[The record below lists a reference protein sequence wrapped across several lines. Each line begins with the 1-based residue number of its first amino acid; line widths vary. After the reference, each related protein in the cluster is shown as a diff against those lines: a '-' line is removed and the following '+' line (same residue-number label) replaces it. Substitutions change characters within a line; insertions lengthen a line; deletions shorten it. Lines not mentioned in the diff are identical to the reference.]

1 MCVGAVRFS
10 IPHGWEL
17 PDGAESRVAQFSEDR
32 DDLGRG
38 GDRSWYARNVR
49 EEPSVAQ
56 LHLLLLI
63 SPFHIPWGFGCC
75 LLFLSSGP
83 SSRLCKHQRHPSLG
97 VWRRFS
103 PSSWEHSTLHPLRLG
118 MGTRSCAGDRHFI
131 LFPGEQPCRLCILV
145 CLGRAGH
152 SQTQKA
158 MQLHLAVPSAWFLS
172 SIMLFHLYFRVFPL
186 LSNPMG
192 HLWKPWVPH
201 VLLSLLWGPV
211 QVPLKPVECFP
222 SMEAFSIDS
231 DRSWVRRSSSS
242 ARANRETAGG
252 CSEK

>member
-118 MGTRSCAGDRHFI
+118 MGTRSCAGDRHSSF
-131 LFPGEQPCRLCILV
+131 
-145 CLGRAGH
+145 
-152 SQTQKA
+152 SQESSHVASAFWCVWGGQVTPKPRKQCSFTLLYL
-158 MQLHLAVPSAWFLS
+158 LH
-172 SIMLFHLYFRVFPL
+172 
-186 LSNPMG
+186 
-192 HLWKPWVPH
+192 
-201 VLLSLLWGPV
+201 
-211 QVPLKPVECFP
+211 
-222 SMEAFSIDS
+222 DS
-231 DRSWVRRSSSS
+231 CP
-242 ARANRETAGG
+242 A
-252 CSEK
+252 